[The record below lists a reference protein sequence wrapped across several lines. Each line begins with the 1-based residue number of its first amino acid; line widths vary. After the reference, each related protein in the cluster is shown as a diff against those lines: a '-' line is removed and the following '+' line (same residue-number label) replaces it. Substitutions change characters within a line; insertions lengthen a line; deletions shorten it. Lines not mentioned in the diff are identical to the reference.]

1 VSNDKILRNIYDKL
15 IDEKNN
21 LNLDEIRSLVDKDCE
36 NLKKEKLKEREEVI
50 KKIDAELSE
59 KSRVVAF

>member
-1 VSNDKILRNIYDKL
+1 MSNDKILRNIYDKL